1 MTLVLGGSEG
11 QKILKGA
18 MTRFPDNLQE
28 LANKIQTFLAKRRRA
43 TMKKKMEKKNE
54 KEIDANYSKKKTK
67 KKKKMPVSS
76 NKT

>member
-28 LANKIQTFLAKRRRA
+28 LANKIQAFLERRRA

-54 KEIDANYSKKKTK
+54 KEIDANDSKKKTK

>member
-28 LANKIQTFLAKRRRA
+28 LANKIQAFLERRRA

-54 KEIDANYSKKKTK
+54 KEIDANDGKKKTK